1 GFLANGSDTFH
12 ATTSRTVEAALGH
25 ELPQLEI
32 RFHDLAIS
40 AELVLASKQGKHDL
54 PTLWNHAK
62 TSFVGLCNRKHS
74 VTKDIVHPVTGVLK
88 PSTMTLVLGQP
99 GSGKSSFMQALAGM
113 FPVTKS
119 STHRLPQFIAYTGQR
134 DHHYHTLSVHETL
147 AFAHQCH
154 GGAVVPR
161 HVLDALVH
169 GTSDENADAVRVL
182 EALYAV
188 YPDVVV
194 QQLGLTNC
202 KDTVVGNAMLRG
214 VSGGERKR
222 VTVGEMEFGMKPQS
236 AARHLKKT
244 IVVTLLQPAPKV
256 FHLFDDVILFNQGYI
271 MYHGR
276 GSDLVGYFEAMGF
289 TCPPYRDVAD
299 FLLDLGTPQQDQYL
313 AVGDGATVPRL
324 PSEFASLFQ
333 QSAMHQAMVDCAK
346 GPTSPQLLADTS
358 SYMQQTPAFHNSF
371 GKSVTHV
378 IKRQFTVVL
387 RNRAFII
394 SRVMM
399 TLTMGLL
406 YGSSFYQVDP
416 QLPQVVIGVTFQSL
430 QFFIVSQ
437 IPNLPAILDNRHI
450 FYKQRDANF
459 FSTLSFVVAYSVSQ
473 IPFATLET
481 LVFGNIMYWVSGF
494 VTDATAYVT
503 YMCMLFLVSF
513 TFSAWFF
520 FVGSA
525 SPDLH
530 VAKPLAMMSVVVIIL
545 FDGFVIVEKDIP
557 VYFIWLFWINPVAWV
572 MRALA
577 INQYTAPVF
586 QNDTFD
592 GFNYKV
598 ALNQTMGDFQ
608 LRLFNFPTDTN
619 WISYAMAFM
628 LMCYVLLTFLSCVV
642 LEAKRYHAHEHV
654 HAPAAIATDTVA
666 DTVDGYVSTPP
677 TPHTTDSISKDLSAA
692 VEVVVPVTVAFQNLG
707 YVVPNP
713 KKGGSDLHLLTNVTG
728 YALPG
733 TITALMGSSGAGK
746 TTLMDV
752 IAGRKTEG
760 TTTDDILLNGAT
772 FREALKFSALLRQP
786 GDVSETSKLAFVED
800 CLAMLELTHLSD
812 SIIRG
817 SSVEQMKRLTI
828 GVELAAAPSVL
839 FVDEPTSGLDASSAK
854 IVMTGIRKIAST
866 GRTVVCTIHQP
877 SAEVF
882 DMFDSLLL
890 LQRGGQTVFFGDLG
904 SKATNLIEYFSR
916 VQPALTPLVAGVNPA
931 TWMLECIGAGG
942 EVKSHDATP
951 DMDFVKIFQASPE
964 FQTLTTRVAK
974 VAFPSSELAELKY
987 AKKRAA
993 PSATQYRLLIQ
1004 RFLRMYWRTAS
1015 YNWTRLM
1022 ISIVLAVLFGLVF
1035 CKINYNTFAGAN
1047 GGAGMI
1053 FITAVFLS
1061 LVSFNSVLPLATEE
1075 RESFYRERAA
1085 QTYSAVWYFVGATV
1099 AELPYVFFS
1108 SFVFTAIFYPFVGF
1122 EGTVGDAVFY
1132 GLNLSL
1138 MVLLN
1143 VYMGQLTAYAAPRVE
1158 VATLLGIIINSIF
1171 FLFMGFNPPASSAGY
1186 RWLYH
1191 ITPQKYSLAAMT
1203 ASVLAKCE
1211 DGQGMGCGAIDDF
1224 PPFILKKLGKPYATM
1239 KDFIELVFEMKYDN
1253 AVGNSLVVVGF
1264 IVFFRVLA
1272 LLALTK
1278 INHQKK

>member
-1 GFLANGSDTFH
+1 MISASGFLANGSDTFH

-88 PSTMTLVLGQP
+88 PSTMTLVQP
-99 GSGKSSFMQALAGM
+99 GTITYNGL
-113 FPVTKS
+113 TKAELQ
-119 STHRLPQFIAYTGQR
+119 HRLPQFIAYTGQR
-134 DHHYHTLSVHETL
+134 DHHYHTLSVHEML

-244 IVVTLLQPAPKV
+244 IVVTLVQPAPKV

-276 GSDLVGYFEAMGF
+276 GSDSVGYFEAMGF
-289 TCPPYRDVAD
+289 TSSPYRDVAD

-378 IKRQFTVVL
+378 IKRQFKVVL

-530 VAKPLAMMSVVVIIL
+530 VAKPLAMMSVDVVIL

-592 GFNYKV
+592 GFNYKL

-642 LEAKRYHAHEHV
+642 LEAKRYNAHEHV

-713 KKGGSDLHLLTNVTG
+713 KKGESDLHLLTNVTG

-760 TTTDDILLNGAT
+760 TTTDDILLNGYPATDLAMQRAT

-828 GVELAAAPSVL
+828 GVELAAAPIVL
-839 FVDEPTSGLDASSAK
+839 FLDEPTSGLDASSAK

-882 DMFDSLLL
+882 DMFDSFLL

-916 VQPALTPLVAGVNPA
+916 VQPAMTPHVAGVNPA
-931 TWMLECIGAGG
+931 TWMLECIGAGV

-1047 GGAGMI
+1047 GGVGMI

-1061 LVSFNSVLPLATEE
+1061 L
-1075 RESFYRERAA
+1075 
-1085 QTYSAVWYFVGATV
+1085 
-1099 AELPYVFFS
+1099 
-1108 SFVFTAIFYPFVGF
+1108 
-1122 EGTVGDAVFY
+1122 
-1132 GLNLSL
+1132 
-1138 MVLLN
+1138 
-1143 VYMGQLTAYAAPRVE
+1143 
-1158 VATLLGIIINSIF
+1158 
-1171 FLFMGFNPPASSAGY
+1171 
-1186 RWLYH
+1186 
-1191 ITPQKYSLAAMT
+1191 
-1203 ASVLAKCE
+1203 
-1211 DGQGMGCGAIDDF
+1211 GMGCGSIDDF

-1253 AVGNSLVVVGF
+1253 AVGNSLVVVEF

>member
-1 GFLANGSDTFH
+1 
-12 ATTSRTVEAALGH
+12 
-25 ELPQLEI
+25 
-32 RFHDLAIS
+32 
-40 AELVLASKQGKHDL
+40 
-54 PTLWNHAK
+54 
-62 TSFVGLCNRKHS
+62 
-74 VTKDIVHPVTGVLK
+74 
-88 PSTMTLVLGQP
+88 
-99 GSGKSSFMQALAGM
+99 
-113 FPVTKS
+113 
-119 STHRLPQFIAYTGQR
+119 
-134 DHHYHTLSVHETL
+134 
-147 AFAHQCH
+147 
-154 GGAVVPR
+154 
-161 HVLDALVH
+161 
-169 GTSDENADAVRVL
+169 
-182 EALYAV
+182 
-188 YPDVVV
+188 
-194 QQLGLTNC
+194 
-202 KDTVVGNAMLRG
+202 
-214 VSGGERKR
+214 
-222 VTVGEMEFGMKPQS
+222 MKPVSLLDEISTGLDSAATFDIIKAQQS

-244 IVVTLLQPAPKV
+244 IVVALLQPAPEV
-256 FHLFDDVILFNQGYI
+256 FDLFDDVILFNQGYI

-276 GSDLVGYFEAMGF
+276 GLDAVGYFEAMGF

-299 FLLDLGTPQQDQYL
+299 FLLDLGTTQQDQYL
-313 AVGDGATVPRL
+313 AVGDGATVPCL

-346 GPTSPQLLADTS
+346 GPASPQLLADTS

-371 GKSVTHV
+371 GKSVTHL
-378 IKRQFTVVL
+378 IKRQLTVVL
-387 RNRAFII
+387 RNRVFII

-494 VTDATAYVT
+494 VMDATAYVT

-513 TFSAWFF
+513 AFSAWFF

-530 VAKPLAMMSVVVIIL
+530 VAKPLAMMSVVVFIL
-545 FDGFVIVEKDIP
+545 FGGFVIVEKDIP

-592 GFNYKV
+592 GFNYIL

-608 LRLFNFPTDTN
+608 LRLFDFPTDTN

-628 LMCYVLLTFLSCVV
+628 LTCYVLLTFLSCVV

-654 HAPAAIATDTVA
+654 HAPAALET

-713 KKGGSDLHLLTNVTG
+713 KKGESDLHLLTNVTG

-733 TITALMGSSGAGK
+733 TITALMGSTGAGK

-760 TTTDDILLNGAT
+760 TTTGDILLNGYPATDLAMQQCTGYCEQMDIHSESAT
-772 FREALKFSALLRQP
+772 FREALTFSALLRQP
-786 GDVSETSKLAFVED
+786 RDVSETSKLAFVED
-800 CLAMLELTHLSD
+800 CLAMLELTHLGD

-839 FVDEPTSGLDASSAK
+839 FLDEPTSGLDARSAK

-916 VQPALTPLVAGVNPA
+916 VQPALSPLVAGVNPA
-931 TWMLECIGAGG
+931 TWMLECIGAGM

-993 PSATQYRLLIQ
+993 PSATQCRLRIQ

-1022 ISIVLAVLFGLVF
+1022 ISIVLAVLFGSVF
-1035 CKINYNTFAGAN
+1035 CKINFNTFAGAN

-1085 QTYSAVWYFVGATV
+1085 QTYSAV
-1099 AELPYVFFS
+1099 

-1122 EGTVGDAVFY
+1122 EGTFGDAVFY

-1158 VATLLGIIINSIF
+1158 VATLLGILINSIF
-1171 FLFMGFNPPASSAGY
+1171 FLFMGFNPPASSIPAGY

-1203 ASVLAKCE
+1203 ASVLAKCD
-1211 DGQGMGCGAIDDF
+1211 DGQGMGCGAIHDF
-1224 PPFILKKLGKPYATM
+1224 PPFILKQLGKPHATM
-1239 KDFIELVFEMKYDN
+1239 KDFIELVFEMKYDD
-1253 AVGNSLVVVGF
+1253 AVGNSLVVVAF